1 MVGWH
6 RRLNGRD
13 SEQTPGDGEGQE
25 SLARCSPWGHK
36 KAGHDLATEQQH
48 CLQCEGFTSWPKMS
62 ALAPAIMFPF
72 LLLLLLLLS
81 LFSRVQLCAT
91 S

>member
-1 MVGWH
+1 MTGWH
-6 RRLNGRD
+6 HRLNGPEF
-13 SEQTPGDGEGQE
+13 EQTLGDGEEQG
-25 SLARCSPWGHK
+25 SLVCCSPWGHK